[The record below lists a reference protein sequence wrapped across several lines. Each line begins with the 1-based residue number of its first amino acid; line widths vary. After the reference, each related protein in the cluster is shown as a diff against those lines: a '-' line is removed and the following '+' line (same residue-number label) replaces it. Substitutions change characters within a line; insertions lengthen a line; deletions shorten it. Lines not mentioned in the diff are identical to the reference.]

1 MESAITCTAKAVG
14 PRTMTIRGIAP
25 TAGRSL
31 GEAPGSDGAG
41 QPYSQSRI
49 EGRPDIPNY
58 LIPAILVTILCC
70 IPTGIVSIVYAAQV
84 NGKIQADDIDGAI
97 RTSKAAK
104 TWAWVSFGLG
114 VRDSCPLCLLRC
126 GGVRDRILG
135 RNTNEHGHNRVCPH
149 PRLERHHILG

>member
-1 MESAITCTAKAVG
+1 MYCQSCGSQNNDNSRYCTNC
-14 PRTMTIRGIAP
+14 
-25 TAGRSL
+25 GRSL
-31 GEAPGSDGAG
+31 GEAPGSDGVG

-70 IPTGIVSIVYAAQV
+70 MPTGIVSIVYAAQV
-84 NGKIQADDIDGAI
+84 NGKIQAGDIDGAI

-114 VRDSCPLCLLRC
+114 LGILVLYAFI
-126 GGVRDRILG
+126 GVAAFGIG
-135 RNTNEHGHNRVCPH
+135 Y
-149 PRLERHHILG
+149 